1 MKMRDFLEVLLVCF
15 LIMEN
20 VACDQFLIRLCIPF
34 FCYCIGYLM
43 NKEGDENL

>member
-20 VACDQFLIRLCIPF
+20 VACDQFLIRLCIPL
-34 FCYCIGYLM
+34 FCYFIGYLM
-43 NKEGDENL
+43 EKGEEE